1 MKKRVHSIVKKVKL
15 KLSGKSVDSNKRTH
29 INEND
34 LHKFHADIQNI
45 KKELSKVVVG
55 QEKVVDSILR
65 AVVSNGHVLLEGV
78 PGIAKTLI
86 MRAISQVMGC
96 KTKRVQFTADLLPSD
111 ITGITSY
118 DRSKGFYVIKGPI
131 FTNFMLAD
139 EINRA
144 PAKVQS
150 ALLEAMQ
157 EKQVTIGRETFNIEH
172 PFFVLATLNP
182 IETQGT
188 FNLPEAQID
197 RFMFKLFIGY
207 PTKKEE
213 NEILEKNITVK
224 TFSDFGLR
232 SVIGPLDI
240 LRMQQMVQKIY
251 VSDEVREYIVR
262 LIDSTRNPA
271 KYNLKNSRYIRYGSS
286 PRASISLYIGAKA
299 DALLNGKDYV
309 TPQNVKDVA
318 HDVLRHRLLLNYEG
332 QAENI
337 DKDEVINEILAK
349 VPVP

>member
-15 KLSGKSVDSNKRTH
+15 KLSGKNIDSSKRTH

-34 LHKFHADIQNI
+34 LHKFHTDIQNI

-131 FTNFMLAD
+131 FTNFMLAY

-157 EKQVTIGRETFNIEH
+157 EKQVTIVRETFNIEH

-182 IETQGT
+182 I
-188 FNLPEAQID
+188 
-197 RFMFKLFIGY
+197 
-207 PTKKEE
+207 KKEE

-299 DALLNGKDYV
+299 DALLNGKDYI